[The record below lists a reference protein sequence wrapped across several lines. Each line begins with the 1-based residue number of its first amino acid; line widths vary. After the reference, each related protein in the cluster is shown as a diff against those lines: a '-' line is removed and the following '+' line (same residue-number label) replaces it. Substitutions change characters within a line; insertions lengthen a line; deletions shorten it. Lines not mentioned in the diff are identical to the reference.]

1 MCVHNDEIIVCE
13 WIACDYVEKCGGMLK
28 RDRENSVHIKIP
40 DNNVSLSQL
49 VLQVDVGDFR
59 CVVVIVA
66 FQQRDEVVRCKMFI
80 GHSVISC
87 ACPHDVH
94 FPTRSANA
102 WKYSS
107 MQVSPDTTWPSIRSL
122 VHLEHSRVQISP

>member
-1 MCVHNDEIIVCE
+1 MWWN
-13 WIACDYVEKCGGMLK
+13 VEA
-28 RDRENSVHIKIP
+28 RWTNSVDINIP

-59 CVVVIVA
+59 CDVVIGE
-66 FQQRDEVVRCKMFI
+66 FHQRDEVVRCKMLI

-87 ACPHDVH
+87 VCPHDVH

-107 MQVSPDTTWPSIRSL
+107 MHVSPDTTWPSIR
-122 VHLEHSRVQISP
+122 V